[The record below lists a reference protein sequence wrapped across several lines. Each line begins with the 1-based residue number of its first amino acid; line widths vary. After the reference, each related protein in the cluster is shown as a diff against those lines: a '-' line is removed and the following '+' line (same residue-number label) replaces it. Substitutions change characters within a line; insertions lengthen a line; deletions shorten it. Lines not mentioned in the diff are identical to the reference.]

1 MASAE
6 AVRSHTDGCD
16 IDIQLEAGHAED
28 TQGMQWMRA
37 WGRLS
42 ALMLIIR
49 ISFDT
54 FIGAAVRADIS
65 HFAGHRSRRRK
76 EAGWGDFPG
85 M

>member
-16 IDIQLEAGHAED
+16 IDIQLGAGHGED
-28 TQGMQWMRA
+28 TQGMRV
-37 WGRLS
+37 WGGLS

-76 EAGWGDFPG
+76 GDDETGWGDFHG